1 MFLFG
6 IMFLNGGVIYMNID
20 ILRNILL
27 FSTVKESDLEKLIA
41 GNHIYQKHY
50 SKGAT
55 VHNANETCSTLDI
68 VLSGSLVAYS
78 LSTNGSATTMFQFSQ
93 GSVIGANLLFGENH
107 SYPLN
112 IYCLTDCQMIHVD
125 INAVLEFLHDYNF
138 TLHYIKSISQNSQ
151 GINQKIAMFTQ
162 RTLRENIMDYF
173 KQQAIIQKSS
183 VILLPMSKRQL
194 ADYFG
199 VQRPS
204 LFRELK
210 KLKEEDIIEIN
221 NHTITI
227 KKEY

>member
-1 MFLFG
+1 
-6 IMFLNGGVIYMNID
+6 MNID
-20 ILRNILL
+20 ILRNISL

-55 VHNANETCSTLDI
+55 VHNANETCRTLDI

-78 LSTNGSATTMFQFSQ
+78 LSTNGSATTMFEFRK

-112 IYCLTDCQMIHVD
+112 IYCLTDCQIIHID

-173 KQQAIIQKSS
+173 KQQTIIQKSS

-194 ADYFG
+194 ADYLG

-210 KLKEEDIIEIN
+210 KLKEEGIIEIN
-221 NHTITI
+221 NRTITI
-227 KKEY
+227 KK

>member
-1 MFLFG
+1 
-6 IMFLNGGVIYMNID
+6 MNID
-20 ILRNILL
+20 ILRNISL
-27 FSTVKESDLEKLIA
+27 FSAVKESDLEKLIA

-50 SKGAT
+50 MKGAT
-55 VHNANETCSTLDI
+55 VHNANETCRTLDI

-78 LSTNGSATTMFQFSQ
+78 LSTNGSATTMFEFSQ

-112 IYCLTDCQMIHVD
+112 IYCLTDCQIIHID

-173 KQQAIIQKSS
+173 KQQTIIQKSS

-210 KLKEEDIIEIN
+210 KLKEEGIIEIN
-221 NHTITI
+221 NRTIAI
-227 KKEY
+227 KKYKY

>member
-1 MFLFG
+1 
-6 IMFLNGGVIYMNID
+6 MNID
-20 ILRNILL
+20 FLRNISL
-27 FSTVKESDLEKLIA
+27 FSAVKESNLEKLLA
-41 GNHIYQKHY
+41 GNHIYKKHY
-50 SKGAT
+50 SKGVT
-55 VHNANETCSTLDI
+55 VHNANETCRTLDI

-78 LSTNGSATTMFQFSQ
+78 LSTNGSSTTMFEFSK

-112 IYCLTDCQMIHVD
+112 IYCLTDCQIIHID

-173 KQQAIIQKSS
+173 KQQTIIQKSS

-194 ADYFG
+194 ADYLG

-210 KLKEEDIIEIN
+210 KLKEEGIIEIN
-221 NHTITI
+221 NRTITI
-227 KKEY
+227 KK

>member
-1 MFLFG
+1 
-6 IMFLNGGVIYMNID
+6 MNID
-20 ILRNILL
+20 ILRNISL
-27 FSTVKESDLEKLIA
+27 FSAVKESDLEKLIA

-50 SKGAT
+50 MKGAT
-55 VHNANETCSTLDI
+55 VHNANETCRTLDI

-78 LSTNGSATTMFQFSQ
+78 LSTNGSATTMFEFSQ

-112 IYCLTDCQMIHVD
+112 IYCLTDCQIIHID

-162 RTLRENIMDYF
+162 KTLRENIMDYF
-173 KQQAIIQKSS
+173 KQQTIIQKSS
-183 VILLPMSKRQL
+183 VILLSMSKRQL

-210 KLKEEDIIEIN
+210 KLKEEGIIEIN
-221 NHTITI
+221 NRTITI
-227 KKEY
+227 KKYIIY

>member
-1 MFLFG
+1 
-6 IMFLNGGVIYMNID
+6 MNID
-20 ILRNILL
+20 FLRNISL
-27 FSTVKESDLEKLIA
+27 FSAVKESDLEKLLA

-50 SKGAT
+50 MKSAT
-55 VHNANETCSTLDI
+55 VHNANETCRTLDI

-78 LSTNGSATTMFQFSQ
+78 LSTNGSATTMFEFSQ

-112 IYCLTDCQMIHVD
+112 IYCLTDCQIIHMD

-162 RTLRENIMDYF
+162 RTLRENIMYYF

-194 ADYFG
+194 ADYLG

-210 KLKEEDIIEIN
+210 KLKEEGIIEIDN
-221 NHTITI
+221 RTIVI
-227 KKEY
+227 KK

>member
-1 MFLFG
+1 
-6 IMFLNGGVIYMNID
+6 MNID
-20 ILRNILL
+20 ILRNISL
-27 FSTVKESDLEKLIA
+27 FSAVKESDLEKLIA

-50 SKGAT
+50 MKGAT
-55 VHNANETCSTLDI
+55 VHNANETCRTLDI

-78 LSTNGSATTMFQFSQ
+78 LSTNGSATTMFEFSQ

-112 IYCLTDCQMIHVD
+112 IYCLTDCQIIHID

-173 KQQAIIQKSS
+173 KQQTIIQKSS

-204 LFRELK
+204 VFRELK
-210 KLKEEDIIEIN
+210 KLKEEGIIEIN
-221 NHTITI
+221 NRTIAI
-227 KKEY
+227 KKYKY

>member
-1 MFLFG
+1 
-6 IMFLNGGVIYMNID
+6 MNID
-20 ILRNILL
+20 ILRNISL
-27 FSTVKESDLEKLIA
+27 FSAVKESNLEKLIA

-50 SKGAT
+50 MKGAT
-55 VHNANETCSTLDI
+55 VHNANETCRTLDI

-78 LSTNGSATTMFQFSQ
+78 LSTNGSATTMFEFSQ

-112 IYCLTDCQMIHVD
+112 IYCLTDCQIIHID

-173 KQQAIIQKSS
+173 KQQTIIQKSS
-183 VILLPMSKRQL
+183 VILLSMSKRQL

-210 KLKEEDIIEIN
+210 KLKEEGIIEVN
-221 NHTITI
+221 NRTIEI
-227 KKEY
+227 KNKY

>member
-1 MFLFG
+1 
-6 IMFLNGGVIYMNID
+6 MNID
-20 ILRNILL
+20 ILRNISL
-27 FSTVKESDLEKLIA
+27 FSAVKESNLEKLIA

-50 SKGAT
+50 MKGAT
-55 VHNANETCSTLDI
+55 VHNANETCRTLDI

-78 LSTNGSATTMFQFSQ
+78 LSTNGSATTMFEFSQ

-112 IYCLTDCQMIHVD
+112 IYCLTDCQIIHID

-162 RTLRENIMDYF
+162 RTLRENIMNYF
-173 KQQAIIQKSS
+173 KQQTIIQKSS

-204 LFRELK
+204 LFREMK
-210 KLKEEDIIEIN
+210 KLKEEGIIEIN
-221 NHTITI
+221 NRTIAI
-227 KKEY
+227 KKYKY

>member
-1 MFLFG
+1 
-6 IMFLNGGVIYMNID
+6 MNID
-20 ILRNILL
+20 ILRNISL

-55 VHNANETCSTLDI
+55 VHNANETCRTLDI

-78 LSTNGSATTMFQFSQ
+78 LSTNGSATTMFEFRK

-112 IYCLTDCQMIHVD
+112 IYCLTDCEIFHID
-125 INAVLEFLHDYNF
+125 TNAVLELLHDYNF
-138 TLHYIKSISQNSQ
+138 TLHYIRSISQNSQ

-162 RTLRENIMDYF
+162 RTLRENIMYYF
-173 KQQAIIQKSS
+173 KQQSIIQKSS
-183 VILLPMSKRQL
+183 VIQLPMSKRQL
-194 ADYFG
+194 ADYLG

-210 KLKEEDIIEIN
+210 KLKEEGIIEIN
-221 NHTITI
+221 NRTIAI
-227 KKEY
+227 KK

>member
-1 MFLFG
+1 
-6 IMFLNGGVIYMNID
+6 MNID
-20 ILRNILL
+20 ILRNISL
-27 FSTVKESDLEKLIA
+27 FSAVKESNLEKLIA

-50 SKGAT
+50 MKGAT
-55 VHNANETCSTLDI
+55 VHNANETCRTLDI

-78 LSTNGSATTMFQFSQ
+78 LSTNGSATTMFEFSQ
-93 GSVIGANLLFGENH
+93 GSVIGANLLFGDNH
-107 SYPLN
+107 SYPLT
-112 IYCLTDCQMIHVD
+112 IYCLTDCQIIHID

-162 RTLRENIMDYF
+162 RTLRENIMNYF
-173 KQQAIIQKSS
+173 KQQTIIQKSS

-204 LFRELK
+204 LFREMK
-210 KLKEEDIIEIN
+210 KLKEEGIIEIN
-221 NHTITI
+221 NRTIAI
-227 KKEY
+227 KKYKY